1 MLDYQFRVT
10 KYDPR
15 LRNETGAFT
24 GDDWTSISDIG
35 EVFDGR
41 RLTRERYEQVEA
53 AHVRAVELFAQESGV
68 TDLTVRTPELHDLGP
83 GFLLPDHVSAV
94 SGGLSP
100 EDFYDG
106 LTVSLTTG
114 LELVR
119 AMLREDGLWCVLE
132 AEDRFRVAVGWDYY
146 LYVGSHR
153 PCSQT
158 VDRVR
163 ELGLFVDECFISPYG
178 PDRGDSMTFR
188 PADEG
193 FWVEVESLAARTGGE
208 LPLLEM
214 WAGNAWRWHLV
225 TPGDGI
231 ARVRSALRPRAVVT
245 VFTDVPVAAEDDRM
259 AEIEEQ
265 IRRLLHEGSPVIGA
279 MCLIEDRET
288 GKLHHAYLLDEDDL
302 PAWLE
307 TARGARRCGVYPA
320 GTVDQLGTLTA
331 VLPDGDGI
339 VRARWS

>member
-1 MLDYQFRVT
+1 MLDHRFRVT

-15 LRNETGAFT
+15 LRDARGVFT
-24 GDDWTSISDIG
+24 GDDWTSISDVG
-35 EVFDGR
+35 GVFDGR
-41 RLTRERYEQVEA
+41 RLTWERYEQVEA
-53 AHVRAVELFAQESGV
+53 AHVRAVQLFAQESGV
-68 TDLTVRTPELHDLGP
+68 TELTVRTPSLHGLGSGSP
-83 GFLLPDHVSAV
+83 LPDHVSAV

-100 EDFYDG
+100 EDFHDG

-119 AMLREDGLWCVLE
+119 AMLREDGLWCLLE

-146 LYVGSHR
+146 LYIGSHR
-153 PCSQT
+153 PCSQV

-163 ELGLFVDECFISPYG
+163 ELGLFVDEGFISPYD
-178 PDRGDSMTFR
+178 PDLGDPMAFR
-188 PADEG
+188 PADEE
-193 FWVEVESLAARTGGE
+193 FWTEVESLAARAGGE

-225 TPGDGI
+225 TPGEGI

-245 VFTDVPVAAEDDRM
+245 VFTDAPVAADGDGM
-259 AEIEEQ
+259 TEIEER
-265 IRRLLHEGSPVIGA
+265 IRRLLHEGSPVVGV

-288 GKLHHAYLLDEDDL
+288 GKLHHAYLLDEDEL

-307 TARGARRCGVYPA
+307 TARSARRCGVYPVE
-320 GTVDQLGTLTA
+320 TDDRPEVLTA
-331 VLPDGDGI
+331 VLPDEDGT